1 LLKKGKS
8 RIALFRLTVEDPGV
22 DPCKPRSKP
31 ETAIVIN
38 RRTWALGTAASF
50 AVGVGGE
57 GARAQGAANAYPSK
71 PVRFYPAFPPGGS
84 TDIVARIVAP
94 PLSARLDQPVIIDN
108 RAGAGGTIGVDAVA
122 RSAPDGYTIG
132 FGVSGALTSSATLMR
147 LPYDPL
153 RDLAPVSLVALNPLV
168 LLVPQ
173 GNDTPTLKDL
183 IERGRRGGPPLR
195 YGTPGAGTAMHLA
208 GELLGQM
215 SGMPVAHIA
224 YKGSSLAASDLLGGH
239 IDAAIIDLATARPHL
254 KSGRFRALGTTSA
267 RRSQLAPEIATIA
280 EAGVPGYEFDAWF
293 ALIMAAGTPAAI
305 VSRMNTEL
313 TAVLR
318 DPATRQQLMDAG
330 VEPAPGTP
338 AELEHRIRTELESTR
353 RIIQSAGIRLE

>member
-1 LLKKGKS
+1 M
-8 RIALFRLTVEDPGV
+8 
-22 DPCKPRSKP
+22 
-31 ETAIVIN
+31 IN
-38 RRTWALGTAASF
+38 RRTWAVGTAASL
-50 AVGVGGE
+50 AAWGGCT
-57 GARAQGAANAYPSK
+57 GARAQSATNAYPSK
-71 PVRFYPAFPPGGS
+71 PVRFYAAFPPGGS
-84 TDIVARIVAP
+84 TDIVARIITP
-94 PLSARLDQPVIIDN
+94 PLSARLGQPVIIDN
-108 RAGAGGTIGVDAVA
+108 RASAGGTIGVDTVA

-132 FGVSGALTSSATLMR
+132 FGVSGALTSSATLMH

-168 LLVPQ
+168 LLVPES
-173 GNDTPTLKDL
+173 NATPSLKDL
-183 IERGRRGGPPLR
+183 IARGRSGGQPIR

-239 IDAAIIDLATARPHL
+239 IDAAIIDLATARPHM
-254 KSGRFRALGTTSA
+254 KSGRFRALGTTGA
-267 RRSQLAPEIATIA
+267 RRSQLAPEVATIA
-280 EAGVPGYEFDAWF
+280 EAGVAGYEFDAWF

-305 VSRMNTEL
+305 VSRMNAEV

-318 DPATRQQLMDAG
+318 DGEVRRQLLDAG

-338 AELEHRIRTELESTR
+338 AELEQRIRAELASTR
-353 RIIQSAGIRLE
+353 RIIESAGIRLE